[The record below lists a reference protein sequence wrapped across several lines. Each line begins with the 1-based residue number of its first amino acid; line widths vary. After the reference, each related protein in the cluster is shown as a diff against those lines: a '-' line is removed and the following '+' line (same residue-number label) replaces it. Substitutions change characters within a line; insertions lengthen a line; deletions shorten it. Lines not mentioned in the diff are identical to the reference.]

1 MALAQPFLQKLYHRS
16 PHLFLSGSSN
26 FQSRYLSASPCR
38 NLYRYSVL
46 SQQTTKPEKPS
57 LTKSK
62 PTTSDQ
68 INKSKESET
77 RPSKPSEVLSK
88 LSPSSTQPGISSL
101 SISALTE
108 SKQDTHSEPQDVPQ
122 LVSLRSSF
130 DDPLVGLGTP
140 FVSDQPP
147 TDSSVPQ
154 PSESS
159 VLTSKRNKLN
169 AIQNRS
175 SVKAELPRILPPHPF
190 NTHEFVRQLENS
202 AFGLE
207 VSRTILKVVK
217 KSLET
222 SEHRWLL
229 SGPSGGVVSRAYAE
243 GQAYLYN
250 AALGELRTEVKVKT
264 RNDGIVLKS
273 ASNVLQRE
281 IDSLKQK
288 MKEDVDGLKNEI
300 QLEMNGRKEEASDD
314 QKKLEL
320 AIQELNS
327 KFTILVGDVRTEI
340 ETRKWITT
348 RRCIV
353 AIASLALC
361 VIIFTALESNQINPM
376 SSSTTNAQKQL
387 QREVLKTVEDL
398 GITPARDESDSV
410 YSSGLFGQG
419 KRVGD
424 EDNHDG
430 NTSF

>member
-1 MALAQPFLQKLYHRS
+1 MAQPFLQKLYLRS
-16 PHLFLSGSSN
+16 PHIFLSGPSS
-26 FQSRYLSASPCR
+26 FQSRYLSGSTCR
-38 NLYRYSVL
+38 NFYRHSVL
-46 SQQTTKPEKPS
+46 SQQTIKPEKPV
-57 LTKSK
+57 TKSK

-68 INKSKESET
+68 PNQPKQTETPPSNSSEI
-77 RPSKPSEVLSK
+77 LSK

-101 SISALTE
+101 SISSLTD
-108 SKQDTHSEPQDVPQ
+108 SKEDTPSEHQDVPQ

-130 DDPLVGLGTP
+130 DEPLVGLGTP

-147 TDSSVPQ
+147 IKSSVPQ
-154 PSESS
+154 PTESS
-159 VLTSKRNKLN
+159 VSTSKPSKLN
-169 AIQNRS
+169 PIQPKS
-175 SVKAELPRILPPHPF
+175 SAKAELPRILPPHPF
-190 NTHEFVRQLENS
+190 NTHEFVRQLESS

-207 VSRTILKVVK
+207 VSRTIMKVVK

-361 VIIFTALESNQINPM
+361 VIIFTALESNQINPV
-376 SSSTTNAQKQL
+376 SSSATNAQKQL

-410 YSSGLFGQG
+410 YSSGLFNQG

-430 NTSF
+430 NASF

>member
-1 MALAQPFLQKLYHRS
+1 MAQPFLQKFYLRS
-16 PHLFLSGSSN
+16 PHIFLSGPSN
-26 FQSRYLSASPCR
+26 FQSRYLSGSSCR
-38 NLYRYSVL
+38 NFYRHSIFF
-46 SQQTTKPEKPS
+46 QQTTKLEKPS
-57 LTKSK
+57 PTKPK
-62 PTTSDQ
+62 TSDQ
-68 INKSKESET
+68 LNKPNQSET
-77 RPSKPSEVLSK
+77 RPSDPSEILSK
-88 LSPSSTQPGISSL
+88 LSPSSTQPGCTT
-101 SISALTE
+101 A
-108 SKQDTHSEPQDVPQ
+108 
-122 LVSLRSSF
+122 F
-130 DDPLVGLGTP
+130 
-140 FVSDQPP
+140 SDQPS
-147 TDSSVPQ
+147 TGSSVPQ
-154 PSESS
+154 PNEPS
-159 VLTSKRNKLN
+159 VSKPNKLK
-169 AIQNRS
+169 AIQPKS
-175 SVKAELPRILPPHPF
+175 SAKAELPRILPPHPF
-190 NTHEFVRQLENS
+190 NTHEFVRQLETS

-207 VSRTILKVVK
+207 VSRTIMKVVK

-361 VIIFTALESNQINPM
+361 VIIFTALESNQINPV
-376 SSSTTNAQKQL
+376 SSSATNAQKQL

-398 GITPARDESDSV
+398 GITPARDESDSG
-410 YSSGLFGQG
+410 YSSGVFGQG
-419 KRVGD
+419 KRIGD